1 MQALSLS
8 IVLAFAG
15 AASAADPGQATKQFT
30 APDPAED
37 AGCASA
43 VKALRARYDV
53 RDVDCQPSWYKTS
66 HPPKLLLTY
75 TLEGRVY
82 QQYVSVPSV
91 RTAETRKKSAPDEA
105 PRRKAASPE

>member
-1 MQALSLS
+1 MALSLS
-8 IVLAFAG
+8 ILLAFAG

-37 AGCASA
+37 AGCVAA

-82 QQYVSVPSV
+82 REYVSAPSV
-91 RTAETRKKSAPDEA
+91 RTAENRRKPAPDEA
-105 PRRKAASPE
+105 PRRKATTE